1 MAWVWG
7 NRSEAA
13 GIIFCRWL
21 WWNVGNNSE
30 GSLGTSLPFSPQLCV
45 LLFSWWA
52 KLLTSRSPRLTT
64 TPELLPPQVISFHR
78 LFSSSPS
85 WIHPGHWP
93 RLLPRLPCKL
103 LHAHQP
109 QCLRNAGWWLVLRFF
124 LLDTYFSSFSN
135 KCIRSRC
142 CPEFYSVTPC
152 FSFPNWMLMDSVTHL
167 INVPFLDEL

>member
-7 NRSEAA
+7 DRSEAA

-21 WWNVGNNSE
+21 WWNVDNNSE

-45 LLFSWWA
+45 PLFSWWA
-52 KLLTSRSPRLTT
+52 ELLTSRSPRLTT

-85 WIHPGHWP
+85 RPHPGHWP
-93 RLLPRLPCKL
+93 RQLPRLPCKL
-103 LHAHQP
+103 LLAHQP
-109 QCLRNAGWWLVLRFF
+109 QCLRNAGWWLVLHFF
-124 LLDTYFSSFSN
+124 LLDTYFSSFSD

-142 CPEFYSVTPC
+142 CPESWFCNALLPL
-152 FSFPNWMLMDSVTHL
+152 P
-167 INVPFLDEL
+167 